1 MALHAGGASTDPDHL
16 LIAFADRRAPACEAA
31 RGQLRLPALDALL
44 ARLAPQPPDAQD
56 EDSLSPPH
64 ERALAAALGLAAPD
78 GGLPWAALA
87 AQRAG
92 LPESESAPW
101 GFVTLCHWQVGM
113 SEVVLG
119 DPERLQVDAA
129 ESAALLDTARP
140 FFEEDG
146 IALFEGGRPGLWLAR
161 GAVFDGLATASA
173 DRAAGRPLADW
184 LPMGE
189 AARGLRRL
197 QNEMQMLLYTHRAND
212 ERTARGQL
220 PINSFWL
227 SGTGRLTAG
236 AAAATAPTLDTSL
249 RAAALDDDGDA
260 WAAAWAALDAGP
272 VARLL
277 ERSRAGAA
285 VRLTLCGDRAA
296 QTWQPGARGLSAW
309 LRRRLGAAP
318 LTADVL
324 EAL

>member
-1 MALHAGGASTDPDHL
+1 MALPAADAPTDPDHL
-16 LIAFADRRAPACEAA
+16 LIAFAGRRTPACAAA
-31 RGQLRLPALDALL
+31 RASLRLPALEALL

-87 AQRAG
+87 ARRAG
-92 LPESESAPW
+92 LPGVGESAW
-101 GFVTLCHWQVGM
+101 GAVTLCHWQVGL

-119 DPERLQVDAA
+119 DPQRLQVDAA

-146 IALFEGGRPGLWLAR
+146 IALFDGGRPGLWLAR
-161 GAVFDGLATASA
+161 GEAFDGLATASA
-173 DRAAGRPLADW
+173 DRATGQPLADW

-189 AARGLRRL
+189 AARNLRRL
-197 QNEMQMLLYTHRAND
+197 QNEMQMLLYASRVND

-227 SGTGRLTAG
+227 SGTGRLPNAPAAG
-236 AAAATAPTLDTSL
+236 AAPTLDTSL
-249 RAAALDDDGDA
+249 RAAALDDDGAA

-277 ERSRAGAA
+277 ERSRAGGA
-285 VRLTLCGDRAA
+285 VRLTLCGDRSA
-296 QTWQPGARGLSAW
+296 QAWQAGGRGLGAW
-309 LRRRLGAAP
+309 LRRRLSP
-318 LTADVL
+318 SPRIADVL
-324 EAL
+324 GAL

>member
-1 MALHAGGASTDPDHL
+1 
-16 LIAFADRRAPACEAA
+16 
-31 RGQLRLPALDALL
+31 
-44 ARLAPQPPDAQD
+44 
-56 EDSLSPPH
+56 
-64 ERALAAALGLAAPD
+64 
-78 GGLPWAALA
+78 
-87 AQRAG
+87 
-92 LPESESAPW
+92 
-101 GFVTLCHWQVGM
+101 
-113 SEVVLG
+113 
-119 DPERLQVDAA
+119 
-129 ESAALLDTARP
+129 
-140 FFEEDG
+140 
-146 IALFEGGRPGLWLAR
+146 
-161 GAVFDGLATASA
+161 
-173 DRAAGRPLADW
+173 
-184 LPMGE
+184 MGE